1 MAKANEIKINRNL
14 NVQPINQQTNSTTTG
29 TQNTIPTSTPAQQ
42 NGSWGMGEKIDT
54 RSLSQQFVDT
64 VKSDWKE
71 AGKERKEKV
80 RPTLTLQNLSPEV
93 KPVDTFE
100 ETA

>member
-1 MAKANEIKINRNL
+1 MAKAKDIKINQS
-14 NVQPINQQTNSTTTG
+14 VPVTPINQQTNSTTTG
-29 TQNTIPTSTPAQQ
+29 TQNTIPTSTPTQQ
-42 NGSWGMGEKIDT
+42 NGSWGVGKKIDT
-54 RSLSQQFVDT
+54 RSLSQQFADT

-93 KPVDTFE
+93 KPADAVE